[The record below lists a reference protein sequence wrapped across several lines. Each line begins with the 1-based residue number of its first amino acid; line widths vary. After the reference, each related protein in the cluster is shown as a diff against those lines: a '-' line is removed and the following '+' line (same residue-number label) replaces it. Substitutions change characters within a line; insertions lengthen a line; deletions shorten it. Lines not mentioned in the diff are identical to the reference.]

1 MRYLFLLLLSASIIS
16 GCRSASPD
24 KNTGILEGPGIHCHN
39 GMVVSDHPE
48 ASRIGLSILKKGGNA
63 VDAAVATGLAL
74 AVCYP
79 EAGNIGGGGFML
91 IRTSDGETDVIDYR
105 EKAPLKAS
113 RDMYLNKKGEVIGG
127 LNTDT
132 HLSSGVPGSID
143 GLITAHQKYG
153 KLPFRDVIQP
163 AIDLALKG
171 FPLPEKQAASLNNNR
186 KIFLER
192 NHSKT
197 AFVKDSLWKQGDFL
211 IQPDL
216 AQTLIRVRD
225 LGRNG
230 FYSGETAGLILN
242 EMKRDNGILSGEDL
256 TSYKALIRKPLNTN
270 YHGYNII
277 SPGPPSGG
285 GVTLMQLFMMTEGHD
300 LKGSGF
306 HTPKSV
312 HLITESERRAFAD
325 RAEFLGDPDFIK
337 IPVLQLVSEKYISER
352 MKSFNAEKAT
362 PSAEVSHGEPLK
374 YESEQ
379 TTHYSVV
386 DSLGNAV
393 STTTTLNNTFG
404 NSIVVEGAGFLLN
417 DEMDDFSSKPG
428 TPNMFGL
435 VGGEANSIQPGKRML
450 SSMSPTIIE
459 KDQKLFLVVGS
470 PGGSTIPT
478 TVYQVIVNV
487 IDYGMNIQEAVNAGR
502 FHHQWLPDYIQYE
515 RSSLDSANIR
525 TLESMGHKLRVRGSI
540 GLVNAIHV
548 FPDGSKEGGAD
559 PRGYNSACG
568 Y

>member
-1 MRYLFLLLLSASIIS
+1 MKFSSTVLIIVFTITGCSIGS
-16 GCRSASPD
+16 HD
-24 KNTGILEGPGIHCHN
+24 KNAGILEGPGIHCRN

-91 IRTSDGETDVIDYR
+91 IRTSDGKTDVIDYR
-105 EKAPLKAS
+105 ETAPVKAS
-113 RDMYLNKKGEVIGG
+113 RDMYLDKKGDVVDG
-127 LNTDT
+127 LSTDT
-132 HLSSGVPGSID
+132 HLSCGVPGSID

-153 KLPFRDVIQP
+153 KLSFRDVIRP

-171 FPLPEKQAASLNNNR
+171 FPLQSKQAASLNSNR
-186 KIFLER
+186 RIFLDR
-192 NHSKT
+192 NHGKT
-197 AFVKDSLWKQGDFL
+197 AFVKDSLWKQGDLL

-216 AQTLIRVRD
+216 ARTLIRVRD
-225 LGRNG
+225 LGRDG

-242 EMKRDNGILSGEDL
+242 EMKRDNGIISGEDL
-256 TSYKALIRKPLNTN
+256 TSYKAVIRKPLNAN
-270 YHGYNII
+270 YHGYKII

-285 GVTLMQLFMMTEGHD
+285 GVTLMQLFMMSAGHD

-352 MKSFNAEKAT
+352 MKSFDAEKAT

-393 STTTTLNNTFG
+393 ATTTTLNNTFG

-450 SSMSPTIIE
+450 SSMTPTIIE
-459 KDQKLFLVVGS
+459 KDQKLFLIVGS

-478 TVYQVIVNV
+478 TVFQVIVNV
-487 IDYGMNIQEAVNAGR
+487 IDYGMSIQGAVNAGR
-502 FHHQWLPDYIQYE
+502 FHHQWLPDFIQYE
-515 RSSLDSANIR
+515 KSSLDSATVK

-540 GLVNAIHV
+540 GLVNAIQI